1 MNAID
6 LKAHVRRAIGAGW
19 DEFARAHP
27 LLSQAIDQDV
37 LVEQAV
43 NSIADDPEYRNA
55 MEQARAV
62 GIGITAMESFVTR
75 FVGRW
80 MKALL

>member
-6 LKAHVRRAIGAGW
+6 VKDHVRRAIGARW
-19 DEFARAHP
+19 EDFARAHP

-37 LVEQAV
+37 LVEQAIS
-43 NSIADDPEYRNA
+43 SIADDPEYKSA
-55 MEQARAV
+55 MEQAQAI
-62 GIGITAMESFVTR
+62 GIGMSAVESFVTR
-75 FVGRW
+75 FVSRW

>member
-6 LKAHVRRAIGAGW
+6 LKDHVRRAIGAGW

-37 LVEQAV
+37 LVEQAMS
-43 NSIADDPEYRNA
+43 SIADDPDYQSA
-55 MEQARAV
+55 MEQAQAI
-62 GIGITAMESFVTR
+62 GIGMSAVESFVTR
-75 FVGRW
+75 FVSRW